1 MVGHPEHSNAS
12 ARFRELVALFGF
24 LSRGLLLLGST
35 ALRFKEGSSLRRSC
49 PRAVNRAVAWPVAG
63 RSYHRT
69 LVIWVRQRDP
79 VKGDAFG
86 KFRCRRRLLIGT
98 LRLPPFDLVPRR
110 GCSGRRGQIW

>member
-24 LSRGLLLLGST
+24 LSRGLLLLGSI

-49 PRAVNRAVAWPVAG
+49 PRAAHRAVACPVAG

-69 LVIWVRQRDP
+69 TLIWVSRRDP
-79 VKGDAFG
+79 VKGYAFG
-86 KFRCRRRLLIGT
+86 TSVCDLHIIVGSRLSAA
-98 LRLPPFDLVPRR
+98 F
-110 GCSGRRGQIW
+110 GRTWALF